1 MKQQLSSTGWPMAL
15 FSQSVS
21 AGAVASNGKKG
32 PQGSATFA
40 GTFCISGGLDFAPP
54 SRPRASGSIFSLS
67 LRSLSSLSSLLS
79 SLSYLSSLLPRKGRE
94 EKKKGKRR
102 REGGDEGTRRRGG
115 KRKKIMGRR
124 KAERKG
130 IGGRGKEEDG
140 KRI

>member
-1 MKQQLSSTGWPMAL
+1 MAL

-79 SLSYLSSLLPRKGRE
+79 LISLLSYQEREGR
-94 EKKKGKRR
+94 KRR
-102 REGGDEGTRRRGG
+102 RENGEEKGEMKGQGEEEGKG
-115 KRKKIMGRR
+115 KK
-124 KAERKG
+124 
-130 IGGRGKEEDG
+130 
-140 KRI
+140 